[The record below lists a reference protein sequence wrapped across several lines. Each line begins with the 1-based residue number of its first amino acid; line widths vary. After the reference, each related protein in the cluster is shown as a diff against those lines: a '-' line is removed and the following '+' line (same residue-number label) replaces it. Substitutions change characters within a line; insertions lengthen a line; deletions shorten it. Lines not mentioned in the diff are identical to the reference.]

1 MRGPG
6 GTVRLAATLAGLLVA
21 VSGCVSQERS
31 SPEGSGVPDGLGD
44 ETNNTTLL
52 GPPPIDVYL
61 RHDFTR
67 GDVTRTVD
75 IEPNSTLEVYDL
87 HFAVMP
93 NPNGPAGACATLL
106 AKITIKDPTGAV
118 YDEISA
124 APTQTGVSTG
134 NSGGVCGTQKSFTN
148 ETGVPLGPPGRWT
161 FEFTGVGVAMGI
173 VIMDSEADGA
183 PV

>member
-1 MRGPG
+1 M
-6 GTVRLAATLAGLLVA
+6 RLAAALTALLVA

-44 ETNNTTLL
+44 AANNTTLPV
-52 GPPPIDVYL
+52 PPPVNVFL

-67 GDVTRTVD
+67 GDVTRTVEF
-75 IEPNSTLEVYDL
+75 EPNSTLEVYDL

-93 NPNGPAGACATLL
+93 NPDGPAGACATLL

-134 NSGGVCGTQKSFTN
+134 SNGGVCGTQKSFTN
-148 ETGVPLGPPGRWT
+148 ETGVPLGPPGQWA
-161 FEFTGVGVAMGI
+161 FEFTGTGVALGI
-173 VIMDSEADGA
+173 VIMNSDAEQA